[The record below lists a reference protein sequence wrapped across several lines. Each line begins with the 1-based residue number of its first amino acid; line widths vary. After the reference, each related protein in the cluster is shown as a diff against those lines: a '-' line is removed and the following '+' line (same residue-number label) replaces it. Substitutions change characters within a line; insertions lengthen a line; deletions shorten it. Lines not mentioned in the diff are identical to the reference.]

1 MYLACIGPTQ
11 HCFVP
16 NGRRSQQFIE
26 NVQQLFKKFMRPGH
40 ETINHVE

>member
-1 MYLACIGPTQ
+1 MIMYSMYTQ

-26 NVQQLFKKFMRPGH
+26 NVAAA
-40 ETINHVE
+40 I